1 MNLKFIHARKEK
13 YHTKICTEKKTQLTV
28 RQETWVPVLLL
39 CDMGCDI
46 YSPGL
51 GFLMD
56 EERVLK

>member
-28 RQETWVPVLLL
+28 RQETWVPVPLL